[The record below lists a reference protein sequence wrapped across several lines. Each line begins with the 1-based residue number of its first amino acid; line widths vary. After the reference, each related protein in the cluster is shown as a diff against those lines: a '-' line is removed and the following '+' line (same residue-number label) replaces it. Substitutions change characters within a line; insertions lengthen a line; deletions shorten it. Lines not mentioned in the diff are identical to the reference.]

1 MADLNIPNLN
11 IKPDKYIFKKK
22 LNLRRKSKRRLFTE
36 SFFLFILSVLLVYVN
51 YLIPNKNLLLQNL
64 PSTFNKSFLLL
75 IDLFSYLY
83 EIFLVI
89 FIFVSSFTAL
99 ILMIGSINRLFK
111 VSKRKSKIVYKLFQ
125 IGCIRPPLPESE
137 SSSSYSVSSPNNANM
152 PSTIDERI
160 IDKGKIEVWI
170 PMSIYSP
177 IN

>member
-11 IKPDKYIFKKK
+11 IKSDKYIFKKK

-36 SFFLFILSVLLVYVN
+36 SFLLFILSVLLVYIN
-51 YLIPNKNLLLQNL
+51 YLIPNKNLLIKNL

-99 ILMIGSINRLFK
+99 ILMIGSFNRLFK
-111 VSKRKSKIVYKLFQ
+111 VSKRKSKQIVYK
-125 IGCIRPPLPESE
+125 
-137 SSSSYSVSSPNNANM
+137 
-152 PSTIDERI
+152 
-160 IDKGKIEVWI
+160 
-170 PMSIYSP
+170 
-177 IN
+177 